1 VDRGDRPVTDVY
13 AFGEAMIRLSVGLG
27 ESLETSSSFEV
38 HAAGA
43 EANVAMTLSR
53 LGRTVSFASALPDGP
68 LGRRVL
74 TELQAAGV
82 DCSGTVTVPGAR
94 MGTYFVELRAEPLP
108 ARVIYDR
115 ARSAAAGFTID
126 DVRWDIFDAAG
137 IIHISG
143 ITPALSRSCLE
154 VTMEMT
160 QRAREAG
167 KVLSID
173 VNYRSKLWTPREASR
188 TLSRMIDGAHIV
200 VCTQE
205 DCRDLFDITADPA
218 QAAAKL
224 SSSFGIQQVVV
235 TSGAEGSWWHEN
247 GSPGGHFPAIAV
259 EVIDRIGAGDA
270 FMAGVL
276 DGLID
281 NDLALGVRRGTAL
294 AALTLTTR
302 GDRPVALRE
311 DIDQLLAGTGRRV
324 DR

>member
-1 VDRGDRPVTDVY
+1 MSDVY
-13 AFGEAMIRLSVGLG
+13 TLGEAMIRLSVRPG

-74 TELQAAGV
+74 NDLKAAGV
-82 DCSGTVTVPGAR
+82 ECSGTLVVPGAR
-94 MGTYFVELRAEPLP
+94 MGTYFVELGREPMP

-115 ARSAAAGFTID
+115 ARSAAAGFTVD
-126 DVRWDIFDAAG
+126 DVRWDVFDAAE

-143 ITPALSRSCLE
+143 ITPALSESCLE
-154 VTMEMT
+154 AALHMT
-160 QRAREAG
+160 QRAGMTG
-167 KVLSID
+167 KLVSID
-173 VNYRSKLWTPREASR
+173 VNYRSKLWTPREASE
-188 TLSRMIDGAHIV
+188 TLSRMMDGAHVV

-205 DCRDLFDITADPA
+205 DCQDLFDITAEPA
-218 QAAAKL
+218 EAAAKL
-224 SSSFGIQQVVV
+224 SDSFGIHRVVV
-235 TSGAEGSWWHEN
+235 TSGAAGSWWHEN

-276 DGLID
+276 DGVFED
-281 NDLALGVRRGTAL
+281 DLALGVRRGTAL
-294 AALTLTTR
+294 AALALTTR
-302 GDRPVALRE
+302 GDRPVATR
-311 DIDQLLAGTGRRV
+311 DQIDQLLAGTGRRV
-324 DR
+324 ER